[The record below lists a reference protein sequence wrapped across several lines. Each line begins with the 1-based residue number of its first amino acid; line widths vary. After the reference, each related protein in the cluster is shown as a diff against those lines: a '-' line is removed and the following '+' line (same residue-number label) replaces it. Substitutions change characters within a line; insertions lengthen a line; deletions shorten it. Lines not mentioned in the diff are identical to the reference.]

1 MNKLNIELEN
11 CYGIKKLKHS
21 FDFTSKSTY
30 AIYAPNGIMKTSF
43 AKTFLDL
50 SNGQESHD
58 SIFKDRQTKRSITD
72 EAAVELSKEQVFVV
86 LPYAQD
92 FKSKKISTLLV
103 NKELKEKYEKIHANI
118 DEKKEILLSELANL
132 SGLKNGI
139 EETFSQDFTHTPKE
153 FFKSILRIKTEV
165 LDKKTWHV

>member
-1 MNKLNIELEN
+1 MNTLNLDLEN

-50 SNGQESHD
+50 STGQESHD
-58 SIFKDRQTKRSITD
+58 SIFKDRKTKRAITD
-72 EAAVELSKEQVFVV
+72 ETANGLNSGQVFVV

-92 FKSKKISTLLV
+92 YKSKRISTQLC
-103 NKELKEKYEKIHANI
+103 
-118 DEKKEILLSELANL
+118 
-132 SGLKNGI
+132 
-139 EETFSQDFTHTPKE
+139 
-153 FFKSILRIKTEV
+153 
-165 LDKKTWHV
+165 

>member
-1 MNKLNIELEN
+1 MNKLNLELEN

-30 AIYAPNGIMKTSF
+30 AIYAPNGIMKTSL

-58 SIFKDRQTKRSITD
+58 SIFKNRKTKRIITD
-72 EAAVELSKEQVFVV
+72 DTAKEISSAQVFVV
-86 LPYAQD
+86 LPYLQE

-103 NKELKEKYEKIHANI
+103 NKELKEKYEKIHADI
-118 DEKKEILLSELANL
+118 DEKKEILLGELK
-132 SGLKNGI
+132 SD
-139 EETFSQDFTHTPKE
+139 FS
-153 FFKSILRIKTEV
+153 
-165 LDKKTWHV
+165 